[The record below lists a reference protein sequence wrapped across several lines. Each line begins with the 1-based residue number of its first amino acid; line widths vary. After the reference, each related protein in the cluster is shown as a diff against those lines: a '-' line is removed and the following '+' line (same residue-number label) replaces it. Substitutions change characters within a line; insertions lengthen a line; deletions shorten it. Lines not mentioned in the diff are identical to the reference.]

1 VLAVYLMVGF
11 KGVDELSKPKQE
23 VRDLGVYSVMH
34 PQITELLKQAGWYL
48 RPLLLATA
56 ADWQDGDATFWGKI
70 GEAALC
76 CYGLKT
82 MDANI
87 GRFLSTTLH
96 YTLRLAEQHTA
107 LLEAAIHAQQGNTSS
122 SGGGES
128 VGKGSSSSSSRG
140 GSRGASK
147 GSSGRKRSS
156 KQQGGAAAAA
166 ATTAGMLAT
175 AASSK
180 TAAPS
185 SSVPAPDSPAAC
197 NTDGRP
203 TAPCCLLL
211 LLG

>member
-1 VLAVYLMVGF
+1 
-11 KGVDELSKPKQE
+11 
-23 VRDLGVYSVMH
+23 
-34 PQITELLKQAGWYL
+34 
-48 RPLLLATA
+48 
-56 ADWQDGDATFWGKI
+56 
-70 GEAALC
+70 
-76 CYGLKT
+76 

-128 VGKGSSSSSSRG
+128 VGKGSSSSSRG

-166 ATTAGMLAT
+166 ATTADAAAKVSAHTAAVHGTVDILFKSCMPAT
-175 AASSK
+175 AVLARALEQRWLECGITGPRSHSC
-180 TAAPS
+180 S
-185 SSVPAPDSPAAC
+185 
-197 NTDGRP
+197 G
-203 TAPCCLLL
+203 
-211 LLG
+211 